1 MGEKELHEIEKRS
14 EAEMTLSMPYNI
26 FAEYCSEL
34 IAEIKR
40 LNDNIWF
47 KQGDMEELQQEVQR
61 YKQALELILEHSPY
75 SRQGEIAY
83 KALRGGCE

>member
-1 MGEKELHEIEKRS
+1 MDEKELQKIERKQVFETGNEKDFIRVRDVRK
-14 EAEMTLSMPYNI
+14 
-26 FAEYCSEL
+26 L
-34 IAEIKR
+34 IAEVKR

-47 KQGDMEELQQEVQR
+47 KQGDMEELQQEVQC

-83 KALRGGCE
+83 KALKGGR